1 MENRGLLICSN
12 PPRRL
17 ASERVDPKLLNP
29 YPFQSLPGRGL
40 PLPPLPGGVFSAT
53 SSQLGNARPTFP
65 LRFTVFRRC
74 RRQNHMYF
82 TGFRAR
88 ATLNPLRFTVFS
100 EGARLNHM

>member
-1 MENRGLLICSN
+1 MSVVAPANAYRT
-12 PPRRL
+12 
-17 ASERVDPKLLNP
+17 
-29 YPFQSLPGRGL
+29 
-40 PLPPLPGGVFSAT
+40 PLS
-53 SSQLGNARPTFP
+53 

-74 RRQNHMYF
+74 RRHNHMYF